1 MYLAAAVSDFYIPT
15 HDMETHKIQ
24 SSIGSLDI
32 HLDGV
37 PKMLGALRQ
46 EWAPEMFNVSFK
58 LETDEAILLKKARG
72 AIDKYSMDCVV
83 ANILH
88 TRYDRV
94 TLVAAPSA
102 EEPEGAARM
111 VAREPGSKMLLETV
125 FVPEL
130 CALHAKH
137 VNGSV

>member
-15 HDMETHKIQ
+15 QDMETHKIQ

-46 EWAPEMFNVSFK
+46 KWAPEMFNVSFK

-72 AIDKYSMDCVV
+72 AIDKYNMDCVV

-94 TLVAAPSA
+94 TLVAPST

-111 VAREPGSKMLLETV
+111 VARKPGSKILLETV

-137 VNGSV
+137 VDASA